1 VREQHDHA
9 EGAQVHEGVHQQ
21 VEEGRLRIRPVLA
34 LSGAERLSPAA
45 AERIKASF
53 PCPLRDT
60 YAASEFMGIAF
71 DCRCGHLHLNADWV
85 ILEPVDAA
93 LRPVPPGTSSHST
106 LLTNLANR
114 VQPIIRYDLGDTVT
128 MIPTRCPC
136 GSPLPLVRPDG
147 RRDEILYL
155 GSPGGGEI
163 PVLPLVLA
171 TVVEETAGILGYQ
184 VIWAGPGR
192 LRVRVDE
199 APGYD
204 RARVCDDLRRRLRE
218 HLASVDLA
226 SVVVE
231 LTGER
236 PVRDPSGGKMRQFY
250 ADWSTPAIDG
260 GFIPPR

>member
-1 VREQHDHA
+1 
-9 EGAQVHEGVHQQ
+9 
-21 VEEGRLRIRPVLA
+21 
-34 LSGAERLSPAA
+34 
-45 AERIKASF
+45 
-53 PCPLRDT
+53 
-60 YAASEFMGIAF
+60 
-71 DCRCGHLHLNADWV
+71 
-85 ILEPVDAA
+85 
-93 LRPVPPGTSSHST
+93 
-106 LLTNLANR
+106 
-114 VQPIIRYDLGDTVT
+114 
-128 MIPTRCPC
+128 
-136 GSPLPLVRPDG
+136 VRPDG